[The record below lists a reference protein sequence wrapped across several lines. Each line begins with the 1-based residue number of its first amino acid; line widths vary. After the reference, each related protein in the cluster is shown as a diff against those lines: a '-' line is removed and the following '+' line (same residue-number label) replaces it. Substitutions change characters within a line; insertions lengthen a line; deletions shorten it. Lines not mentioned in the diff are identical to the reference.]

1 MIYNNSCSEHILHL
15 QKTFQILRKNVL
27 FLKKSKC
34 AFGVTQI
41 DYLGHVI
48 SEKVVAMDQ
57 QKVDA
62 VLHWPQP
69 KTLKGLRGFLG
80 LTGYYRRFIKG
91 YGIIA
96 RPLNDLLKLGNFKW
110 NDAAVAAFEA
120 LKLAITSAPVLALA
134 DFSQEFIIETDALGA
149 GIGAVLVQANKP
161 VAFFSQGLSDKNK
174 RLSVYERELLVL
186 VSAVQRWRPYLLG

>member
-1 MIYNNSCSEHILHL
+1 MEPEASNEQTMDNNAINLILARL
-15 QKTFQILRKNVL
+15 DAMFRDLARANASLEKIGLL
-27 FLKKSKC
+27 FWVVS
-34 AFGVTQI
+34 FG
-41 DYLGHVI
+41 G
-48 SEKVVAMDQ
+48 
-57 QKVDA
+57 
-62 VLHWPQP
+62 P
-69 KTLKGLRGFLG
+69 
-80 LTGYYRRFIKG
+80 
-91 YGIIA
+91 IA
-96 RPLNDLLKLGNFKW
+96 RGEAVNLWSSFSQDGEDDTSRIMIMDTFWLGNFKW

-120 LKLAITSAPVLALA
+120 LKLAITSAPVLALP